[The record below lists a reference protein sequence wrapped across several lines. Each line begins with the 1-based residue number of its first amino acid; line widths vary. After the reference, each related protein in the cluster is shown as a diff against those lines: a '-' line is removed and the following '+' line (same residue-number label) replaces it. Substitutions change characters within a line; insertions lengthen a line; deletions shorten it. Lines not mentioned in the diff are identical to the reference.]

1 MAFCYVL
8 YQKEIE
14 LNVKIISNLFLTIS
28 FLGGMG
34 AAFGYPL
41 SDKDLSEARKGFHT
55 QLVMDTLEPD
65 GKADTPPKEIF
76 NTVHYPSAVGP
87 LVAYI
92 SPDPKD
98 EKRHPAVVWAH
109 GGYGGIGD
117 FFWEP
122 QDEDNDQSARAFREA
137 GIVMMVPS
145 WRGENDNPGKFEMF
159 YGEVD
164 DLHAAREYLAKLPYV
179 DPKRIYVA
187 GHSTG
192 GTMALL
198 ANEYRAGFRAAFSL
212 GGIPD
217 LKVRLD
223 AGPTAVGPSF
233 NTRNPQEF
241 YLRSPRTFITHIK
254 SPTFY
259 FEGEES
265 YWDEELKTMK
275 DDALGAQVPFYAHSI
290 PYGDHFTIILPIT
303 RLIAQKILQ
312 DTGES
317 VSIGFSQS
325 EIKKIGQDIKQ

>member
-1 MAFCYVL
+1 MS
-8 YQKEIE
+8 
-14 LNVKIISNLFLTIS
+14 VKIIRDIVLAIS
-28 FLGGMG
+28 LLGSVHG
-34 AAFGYPL
+34 ALAYPL
-41 SDKDLSEARKGFHT
+41 SDKDLSEARKGFNT
-55 QLVMDTLEPD
+55 QLIVDTLEPD
-65 GKADTPPKEIF
+65 GKADVPPGDIF
-76 NTVHYPSAVGP
+76 KVIHYPAAVGN

-98 EKRHPAVVWAH
+98 GKRHPAVVWAH

-122 QDEDNDQSARAFREA
+122 QEEDNDQSARAFREA

-179 DPKRIYVA
+179 DPERIYVA

-198 ANEYRAGFRAAFSL
+198 ANEYRSGFRAGFSL

-223 AGPTAVGPSF
+223 AGRTAVGPSF
-233 NTRNPQEF
+233 NTNNPKEF

-259 FEGEES
+259 FEGEED
-265 YWDEELKTMK
+265 YWDDELPEMQDNAVKAK
-275 DDALGAQVPFYAHSI
+275 VPFYSYRI
-290 PYGDHFTIILPIT
+290 PNSDHFNIILPAT

-312 DTGES
+312 DTGNTVNIRFNSHDIER
-317 VSIGFSQS
+317 ISQ
-325 EIKKIGQDIKQ
+325 EAAR

>member
-1 MAFCYVL
+1 M
-8 YQKEIE
+8 
-14 LNVKIISNLFLTIS
+14 NVKIISNVLLTIS
-28 FLGGMG
+28 LLGGVG
-34 AAFGYPL
+34 AAFSYPL
-41 SDKDLSEARKGFHT
+41 SDVDLSEARKEFHT
-55 QLVMDTLEPD
+55 QLIKDTLEPD
-65 GKADTPPKEIF
+65 GKADTPPKDIF
-76 NTVHYPSAVGP
+76 DVIHYPAAVGS
-87 LVAYI
+87 LVAYV
-92 SPDPKD
+92 SPDPHD
-98 EKRHPAVVWAH
+98 GKRHPAVVWAH

-164 DLHAAREYLAKLPYV
+164 DLHAAREYLSKLPYV
-179 DPKRIYVA
+179 DPERIYVA

-198 ANEYRAGFRAAFSL
+198 ANEYRSGFRAAFSL

-223 AGPTAVGPSF
+223 AGRTAVGPSF
-233 NTRNPQEF
+233 NTNNPKEF

-259 FEGEES
+259 FEGEED
-265 YWDEELKTMK
+265 YWDDELPEMQDNAVKAK
-275 DDALGAQVPFYAHSI
+275 VPFYSYSI
-290 PYGDHFTIILPIT
+290 PDSDHFNIILPTT
-303 RLIAQKILQ
+303 RLIAQKILLDSGKAVNINFNAHDIRRISQ
-312 DTGES
+312 D
-317 VSIGFSQS
+317 V
-325 EIKKIGQDIKQ
+325 KR